1 MLKLCS
7 VVYGQRPTPISPT
20 SVPSSVSL
28 HLKPTHTSQAGQT
41 EYKMAE
47 YLWKRLR

>member
-7 VVYGQRPTPISPT
+7 VVYGQKPTPISPT

-28 HLKPTHTSQAGQT
+28 HLKPTHTSQPGQR
-41 EYKMAE
+41 EYKIPE
-47 YLWKRLR
+47 YL